1 MNEKKKWNDKNEFDY
16 MNYITTFIK
25 KRVKF

>member
-1 MNEKKKWNDKNEFDY
+1 MNEKNEWNDKNEFDY
-16 MNYITTFIK
+16 MSYITTFIK

>member
-1 MNEKKKWNDKNEFDY
+1 MNEKNEWNDKKKLDY